1 MVKVFVTGGTGFVGS
16 RVIRLLVA
24 HGHQISALARRTG
37 TELDKLN
44 VKIIQG
50 SVTDLDIIASAVA
63 GSEAVMHLAFG
74 HDFTKYQE
82 AIEQD
87 IAVIRTINKALQGS
101 GKLFVSTCTTSVM
114 GDTKQDIVS
123 ETTPVSQS
131 RGVAEIAAL
140 AGNDTGVRAV
150 VMRLPPFVYARGF
163 SFFYN
168 VMYKAAEKNGSAS
181 YIGAGDNKMC
191 AVHADDAARAYV
203 ALLTRSR
210 LLSARGIYNVVGE
223 NGVTSKDVAEI
234 IASKLHCGTGS
245 VTREEAEKLFGFVV
259 AMRTGINNQA
269 DDSKTQYEL
278 DWKPQYTSIK
288 AVM

>member
-1 MVKVFVTGGTGFVGS
+1 
-16 RVIRLLVA
+16 
-24 HGHQISALARRTG
+24 
-37 TELDKLN
+37 
-44 VKIIQG
+44 
-50 SVTDLDIIASAVA
+50 
-63 GSEAVMHLAFG
+63 
-74 HDFTKYQE
+74 
-82 AIEQD
+82 
-87 IAVIRTINKALQGS
+87 
-101 GKLFVSTCTTSVM
+101 
-114 GDTKQDIVS
+114 
-123 ETTPVSQS
+123 
-131 RGVAEIAAL
+131 
-140 AGNDTGVRAV
+140 
-150 VMRLPPFVYARGF
+150 
-163 SFFYN
+163 
-168 VMYKAAEKNGSAS
+168 
-181 YIGAGDNKMC
+181 MC

>member
-140 AGNDTGVRAV
+140 AVGKGI
-150 VMRLPPFVYARGF
+150 LQ
-163 SFFYN
+163 
-168 VMYKAAEKNGSAS
+168 
-181 YIGAGDNKMC
+181 GA
-191 AVHADDAARAYV
+191 
-203 ALLTRSR
+203 
-210 LLSARGIYNVVGE
+210 
-223 NGVTSKDVAEI
+223 
-234 IASKLHCGTGS
+234 
-245 VTREEAEKLFGFVV
+245 
-259 AMRTGINNQA
+259 
-269 DDSKTQYEL
+269 
-278 DWKPQYTSIK
+278 
-288 AVM
+288 